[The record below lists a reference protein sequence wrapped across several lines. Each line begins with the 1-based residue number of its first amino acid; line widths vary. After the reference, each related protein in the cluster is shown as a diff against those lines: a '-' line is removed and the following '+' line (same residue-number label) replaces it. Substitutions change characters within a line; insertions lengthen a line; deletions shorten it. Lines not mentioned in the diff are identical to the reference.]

1 MDDVLKE
8 IYVSPKILVAREIFG
23 YVYELIPNPIKAE
36 LVEYTSV
43 TSSREMRVIQAIKM
57 IN

>member
-1 MDDVLKE
+1 MYMSSFQTQL
-8 IYVSPKILVAREIFG
+8 
-23 YVYELIPNPIKAE
+23 KAE